1 MKAFVSWSGGK
12 DCMYALH
19 TFLKNEGN
27 EAVCL
32 VNMCEAGGEKS
43 RSHGLSRALIAA
55 QAEAMN
61 IPLVQQ
67 PIENNN
73 YEQSFKNVITCLK
86 TQGVTAGVFGD
97 IYLEA
102 HREWIERV
110 CREMNITPVFP
121 LWQIDTLALMRG
133 FIADGFK
140 TIAVAVRKEK
150 LPKSFLGKLL
160 DTDFLTD
167 ISAIPNTD
175 PCGENGE
182 YHTFVFDGPLFRQ
195 AVSFAIKR
203 EYEDEKHWFL
213 ELNKKSN
220 NNER

>member
-1 MKAFVSWSGGK
+1 MKAFISWSGGK

-19 TFLKNEGN
+19 TFLKDEGN
-27 EAVCL
+27 EAGCL
-32 VNMCEAGGEKS
+32 VNMCEADGQKS

-55 QAEAMN
+55 QAAAMH

-67 PIENNN
+67 PIENDN
-73 YEQSFKNVITCLK
+73 YEQSFKNVIDDLK
-86 TQGVTAGVFGD
+86 KQGITYGVFGD

-110 CREMNITPVFP
+110 CREMDITPLFP
-121 LWQIDTLALMRG
+121 LWQKDTLALMRG

-150 LPKSFLGKLL
+150 LPKSFLGRLL
-160 DTDFLTD
+160 DEDFLTD
-167 ISAIPNTD
+167 ISTIPNAD

-182 YHTFVFDGPLFRQ
+182 YHTFVFDGPLFQ
-195 AVSFAIKR
+195 HVVSFTKER

-213 ELNKKSN
+213 ELNI
-220 NNER
+220 